1 MNWISALSPM
11 QWLLMM
17 AIPPAVLSLYFLKL
31 KRRELVVPST
41 LLWKKAMEDIHVNS
55 IWQRLR
61 KNLLLYLQLLFLAL
75 IVLACLRPGWI
86 GERLQQ
92 RTGRP
97 PSEAFG
103 SKIDSQKIR
112 SIEGPSSAGRG
123 RWDWGV
129 KSDK

>member
-55 IWQRLR
+55 FGMLATRLEWTEPR
-61 KNLLLYLQLLFLAL
+61 
-75 IVLACLRPGWI
+75 R
-86 GERLQQ
+86 
-92 RTGRP
+92 
-97 PSEAFG
+97 
-103 SKIDSQKIR
+103 
-112 SIEGPSSAGRG
+112 
-123 RWDWGV
+123 
-129 KSDK
+129 